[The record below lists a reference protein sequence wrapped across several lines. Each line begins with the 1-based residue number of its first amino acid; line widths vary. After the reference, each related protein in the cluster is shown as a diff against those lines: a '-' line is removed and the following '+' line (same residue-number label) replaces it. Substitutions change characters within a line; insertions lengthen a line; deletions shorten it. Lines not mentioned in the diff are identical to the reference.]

1 MSAVGLGEFVERLRS
16 GTEQRDL
23 VVGPIEIGSRRR
35 ASRSLTRSSH
45 IGAGENRTTVWVR
58 QRVTFGVL
66 VGAGSGRGVGSG
78 PGPGSV
84 AAVVSRARRLLRIV
98 TMRSVDRF
106 STHQ

>member
-45 IGAGENRTTVWVR
+45 IGAGENRTTVW
-58 QRVTFGVL
+58 
-66 VGAGSGRGVGSG
+66 GSSARNF
-78 PGPGSV
+78 
-84 AAVVSRARRLLRIV
+84 RRLGRRRFGPRGGV
-98 TMRSVDRF
+98 RSGSWLGRRRR
-106 STHQ
+106 